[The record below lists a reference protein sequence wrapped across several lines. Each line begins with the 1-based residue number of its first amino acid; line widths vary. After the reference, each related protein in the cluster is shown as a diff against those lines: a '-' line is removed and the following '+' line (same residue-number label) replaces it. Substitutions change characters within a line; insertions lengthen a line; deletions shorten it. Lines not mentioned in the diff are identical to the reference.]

1 MRKYSIGILLLCLI
15 GLLVG
20 CQADRLTDDP
30 TCRLAFSKDTVLF
43 DTVFTTIGSSTQTLM
58 VVNPNKNALRIE
70 RVALAS
76 GRYFRVNV
84 NGEPLNGTSS
94 TSQEAAVTIAGS
106 DSLFVFIRAT
116 IDPQDSNSPVFIR
129 DTLLFGLSQGIQQ
142 VILEAYGQ
150 DVVLIRS
157 AKKRTEYARDFVFKH
172 DKPYLIYDS
181 VLIGGKTTIEAGATL
196 YMHQGA
202 AIFALG
208 DVEAVG
214 KLNQPVTL
222 RGDRLDRLF
231 DSVPYRYAA
240 GMWDGLYL
248 LNYKDAPRAAYS
260 FDYLNCEGGNIGLYC
275 YSERT
280 QDLPSL
286 TLSNS
291 RLHNHALY
299 GVVLQNIDAT
309 IANTEISNCA
319 SYCLYLDGGEFDIV
333 HTTIASY
340 FGATNVNIQST
351 QKEDVAGVYINNL
364 SKTGAATNVNVR
376 NSIITGSRRNQLVL
390 ATPLPQYYAGTW
402 YGNYLKTD
410 SLTIPHAHD
419 NVYWSEEDTLEVF
432 RNTYYKYKEY
442 RYYDFRLDSLSPARG
457 IGDSIA
463 ALSYPFDCNGIS
475 RENKHPDA
483 GCYQYTE

>member
-1 MRKYSIGILLLCLI
+1 MHKYSIGILLLCLI

-84 NGEPLNGTSS
+84 NGEPLDGTSS
-94 TSQEAAVTIAGS
+94 TSQEAAVTIAGG

-129 DTLLFGLSQGIQQ
+129 DTLLFGLPQGIQQ

-214 KLNQPVTL
+214 TLNQPVTL

-260 FDYLNCEGGNIGLYC
+260 FE
-275 YSERT
+275 
-280 QDLPSL
+280 
-286 TLSNS
+286 
-291 RLHNHALY
+291 
-299 GVVLQNIDAT
+299 
-309 IANTEISNCA
+309 
-319 SYCLYLDGGEFDIV
+319 
-333 HTTIASY
+333 
-340 FGATNVNIQST
+340 
-351 QKEDVAGVYINNL
+351 
-364 SKTGAATNVNVR
+364 
-376 NSIITGSRRNQLVL
+376 
-390 ATPLPQYYAGTW
+390 
-402 YGNYLKTD
+402 
-410 SLTIPHAHD
+410 
-419 NVYWSEEDTLEVF
+419 
-432 RNTYYKYKEY
+432 
-442 RYYDFRLDSLSPARG
+442 
-457 IGDSIA
+457 
-463 ALSYPFDCNGIS
+463 
-475 RENKHPDA
+475 
-483 GCYQYTE
+483 